1 MEQLCTLGVKMTQEC
16 SWSAHKRLVLKT
28 KSLRSTLCTP
38 EHSGVVLDHFF
49 HFFLINVHFLP

>member
-1 MEQLCTLGVKMTQEC
+1 MENLCTLGVKMTPEC
-16 SWSAHKRLVLKT
+16 SWSAPKRLVLKT

-49 HFFLINVHFLP
+49 HFF